1 MEEVKKNYCFLGF
14 DNILGEQEIENL
26 FTTPEDND
34 SESSEADNSKDDKE
48 DNDDKSQDTK
58 EETQEKN
65 NTAEAVDPDELFD
78 DSKDNKPEVVGSEKK
93 DVKEKEDTST
103 DEDSGT
109 SPNNFYS
116 SIASALAVDGIFPN
130 LTDDVIKKANDAE
143 SFASLIEDEV
153 NARLDEKQQRISKAL
168 DSGVEPNDIKMYEN
182 TLSYISGIT
191 DAQISEEG
199 EKGEQLRRNL
209 IYQDFINKGEKPERA
224 QKLTERSIDTGNDI
238 EDAKDALQSNREFF
252 SNAYNNLLKEAQEK
266 SDQEKAARA
275 KAAEKLKND
284 IMTDKQIMG
293 DMEIGKDVRKKALE
307 NITRPV
313 YKDPDTGD
321 YLTAIQRY
329 ESEHRGDFL
338 AKVGLIFTITNGFK
352 DFDSFVKGKVK
363 KEVRKGLRDL
373 EHTLNNTSRSSDG
386 SLRMVTN
393 AKDDPYSYIGKG
405 VRLDL

>member
-1 MEEVKKNYCFLGF
+1 MEVVKNYCYLGF

-26 FTTPEDND
+26 FTSPEDND
-34 SESSEADNSKDDKE
+34 DSATLDDTKDDAEDKE
-48 DNDDKSQDTK
+48 DKPQEETK
-58 EETQEKN
+58 KTQEKN
-65 NTAEAVDPDELFD
+65 NTAEVVNPEELFD
-78 DSKDNKPEVVGSEKK
+78 EPEESKPEVVGSEKK
-93 DVKEKEDTST
+93 DVKDKEDTTT
-103 DEDSGT
+103 DNDSGT

-116 SIASALAVDGIFPN
+116 SIANAMAVDGIFPN
-130 LTDDVIKKANDAE
+130 LTDETIKQVSDAD

-168 DSGVEPNDIKMYEN
+168 DNGVEPNDIRMYEN
-182 TLSYISGIT
+182 TLNYISGIT
-191 DAQISEEG
+191 DAQLSEEG
-199 EKGEQLRRNL
+199 EKGEQLRRNI

-238 EDAKDALQSNREFF
+238 EDAKDALQSNREYF
-252 SNAYNNLLKEAQEK
+252 SNAYNKLLQEAQEK
-266 SDQEKAARA
+266 SDKEKAQKA

-293 DMEIGKDVRKKALE
+293 DIEIGNDVRKKALD
-307 NITRPV
+307 NITRAV
-313 YKDPDTGD
+313 YKDPETGD

-329 ESEHRGDFL
+329 EMEHRGDFL
-338 AKVGLIFTITNGFK
+338 AKVGLIFTMTNGFK

-373 EHTLNNTSRSSDG
+373 EHTLNNTRRSSDG
-386 SLRMVTN
+386 NLRMVTN

-405 VRLDL
+405 VKLDL

>member
-1 MEEVKKNYCFLGF
+1 MEVVKNYCYLGF

-26 FTTPEDND
+26 FTSPEDND
-34 SESSEADNSKDDKE
+34 DSATLDDTKDDAEDKE
-48 DNDDKSQDTK
+48 DKPQEETK
-58 EETQEKN
+58 KTQEKN
-65 NTAEAVDPDELFD
+65 NTAEVVNPEELFD
-78 DSKDNKPEVVGSEKK
+78 EPEESKPEVVGSEKK
-93 DVKEKEDTST
+93 DVKDKEDTTT
-103 DEDSGT
+103 DNDSGT

-116 SIASALAVDGIFPN
+116 SIANAMAVDGIFPN
-130 LTDDVIKKANDAE
+130 LTDETIKKATDAD

-168 DSGVEPNDIKMYEN
+168 DNGVEPNDIRMYEN
-182 TLSYISGIT
+182 TLNYISGIT
-191 DAQISEEG
+191 DAQLSEEG
-199 EKGEQLRRNL
+199 EKGEQLRRNI

-238 EDAKDALQSNREFF
+238 EDAKDALQSNREYF
-252 SNAYNNLLKEAQEK
+252 SNAYNKLLQEAQEK
-266 SDQEKAARA
+266 SDKEKAQKA

-293 DMEIGKDVRKKALE
+293 DIEIGNDVRKKALD
-307 NITRPV
+307 NITRAV
-313 YKDPDTGD
+313 YKDPETGD

-329 ESEHRGDFL
+329 EMEHRGDFL
-338 AKVGLIFTITNGFK
+338 AKVGLIFTMTNGFK

-373 EHTLNNTSRSSDG
+373 EHTLNNTRRSSDG
-386 SLRMVTN
+386 NLRMVTN

-405 VRLDL
+405 VKLDL

>member
-1 MEEVKKNYCFLGF
+1 MEVVKNYCYLGF

-26 FTTPEDND
+26 FTSPEDNGD
-34 SESSEADNSKDDKE
+34 SATLEDTKDDAEDKE
-48 DNDDKSQDTK
+48 DKSQEETK
-58 EETQEKN
+58 KTQEKN
-65 NTAEAVDPDELFD
+65 NTAEVVNPEELFD
-78 DSKDNKPEVVGSEKK
+78 EPEESKPEVVGSEKK
-93 DVKEKEDTST
+93 DVKDKEDTTT
-103 DEDSGT
+103 DNDSGT

-116 SIASALAVDGIFPN
+116 SIANAMAVDGIFPN
-130 LTDDVIKKANDAE
+130 LTDETIKQVSDAD

-168 DSGVEPNDIKMYEN
+168 DNGVEPNDIRMYEN
-182 TLSYISGIT
+182 TLNYISGIT
-191 DAQISEEG
+191 DAQLSEEG
-199 EKGEQLRRNL
+199 EKGEQLRRNI

-238 EDAKDALQSNREFF
+238 EDAKDALQSNREYF
-252 SNAYNNLLKEAQEK
+252 SNAYNKLLQEAQEK
-266 SDQEKAARA
+266 SDKERAQKA

-293 DMEIGKDVRKKALE
+293 DIEIGNDVRKKALD
-307 NITRPV
+307 NITRAV
-313 YKDPDTGD
+313 YKDPETGD

-329 ESEHRGDFL
+329 EMEHRGDFL
-338 AKVGLIFTITNGFK
+338 AKVGLIFTMTNGFK

-373 EHTLNNTSRSSDG
+373 EHTLNNTRRSSDG
-386 SLRMVTN
+386 NLRMVTN

-405 VRLDL
+405 VKLDL

>member
-1 MEEVKKNYCFLGF
+1 MEVVKNYCYLGF

-26 FTTPEDND
+26 FTSPEDSDD
-34 SESSEADNSKDDKE
+34 SATLDDTKDDVDKE
-48 DNDDKSQDTK
+48 DKSQEETK
-58 EETQEKN
+58 ETQEKN
-65 NTAEAVDPDELFD
+65 NTAEVVNPEELFD
-78 DSKDNKPEVVGSEKK
+78 EPEESKPEVVGSEKK
-93 DVKEKEDTST
+93 DVKDKEDTTT
-103 DEDSGT
+103 DNDSGT

-116 SIASALAVDGIFPN
+116 SIANAMAVDGIFPN
-130 LTDDVIKKANDAE
+130 LTDETIKKVTDAD

-182 TLSYISGIT
+182 TLNYISNIT
-191 DAQISEEG
+191 DAQLSEEG
-199 EKGEQLRRNL
+199 EKGEQLRRNI

-238 EDAKDALQSNREFF
+238 EDAKDALQSNREYF
-252 SNAYNNLLKEAQEK
+252 SNAYNKLLQEAQEK
-266 SDQEKAARA
+266 SDKEKAQRA

-293 DMEIGKDVRKKALE
+293 DIEISNDVRKKALD
-307 NITRPV
+307 NITRAV
-313 YKDPDTGD
+313 YKDPETGD

-329 ESEHRGDFL
+329 EMEHRGDFL
-338 AKVGLIFTITNGFK
+338 AKVGLIFTMTNGFK

-386 SLRMVTN
+386 SLRMVTT

-405 VRLDL
+405 VKLDL

>member
-26 FTTPEDND
+26 FTTPEGND
-34 SESSEADNSKDDKE
+34 PEPSEPNEGKDDK
-48 DNDDKSQDTK
+48 DKVDDKPQDNK
-58 EETQEKN
+58 EETKEKDS
-65 NTAEAVDPDELFD
+65 TAEAIDPEDLFD
-78 DSKDNKPEVVGSEKK
+78 DPKDDKPEVVGSEKK
-93 DVKEKEDTST
+93 DVKEKEDTTT

-224 QKLTERSIDTGNDI
+224 QKLTERSIDTVNDI

-321 YLTAIQRY
+321 
-329 ESEHRGDFL
+329 
-338 AKVGLIFTITNGFK
+338 
-352 DFDSFVKGKVK
+352 
-363 KEVRKGLRDL
+363 
-373 EHTLNNTSRSSDG
+373 
-386 SLRMVTN
+386 
-393 AKDDPYSYIGKG
+393 
-405 VRLDL
+405 